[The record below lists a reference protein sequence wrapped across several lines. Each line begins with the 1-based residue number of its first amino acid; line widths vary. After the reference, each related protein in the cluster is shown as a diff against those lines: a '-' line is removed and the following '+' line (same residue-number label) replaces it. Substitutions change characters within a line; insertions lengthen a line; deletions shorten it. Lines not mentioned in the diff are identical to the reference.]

1 MSSEVC
7 KEILVEEYEDTTE
20 KEWKRVSKYK
30 NTLGME
36 VRQFNHPEVGDVWM
50 LSEDGE
56 EFDIFESKDSAL
68 LFKKGEITPASY
80 LFTIKEGM
88 TYKGNTDIMLTSVAF
103 FKEEGYADDRHDMIP
118 GNFFPKAWN
127 ATEELEGVWSVK
139 QPVDTVIHALVK
151 LGFQRS
157 DAFDRLCEG
166 ISVASTPEAKPA
178 RKHEPDT
185 GFEM

>member
-56 EFDIFESKDSAL
+56 EFDVFESKDSPL

-88 TYKGNTDIMLTSVAF
+88 THPNNTDILVTPVAF
-103 FKEEGYADDRHDMIP
+103 FQQTGYADDRHDPIP
-118 GNFFPKAWN
+118 GEFFPESWYAN
-127 ATEELEGVWSVK
+127 EEQEGVWSVRM
-139 QPVDTVIHALVK
+139 PVDELIKAMEK

-166 ISVASTPEAKPA
+166 VSVASTPEVKPT
-178 RKHEPDT
+178 RKHEPDN